1 MWKGIQLRPSD
12 TRILRVER
20 LCVSVVFTV
29 ILCGEYPAAVCIS
42 RRLSPPF
49 GRMHGSVTLRSGR
62 TPVLCACALLRLPL
76 KCFLCHSS
84 RSQRGTSRPPY
95 AMRPRELAYPL
106 TAAPRNLI
114 AVRYDSEK
122 AALYWELPHVL
133 TGGWQSLCPA
143 LPRSLTQS
151 PLHHH
156 SHPAPLPPPPR
167 PSTMQTWQRVLT
179 TTLCPFP
186 SCWPSSL
193 PRRPSPH

>member
-122 AALYWELPHVL
+122 AALYWELPRVEGGLAVTLSCRASLL
-133 TGGWQSLCPA
+133 T
-143 LPRSLTQS
+143 
-151 PLHHH
+151 PL
-156 SHPAPLPPPPR
+156 PAPLPFTPRPVAPTPPPFHHER
-167 PSTMQTWQRVLT
+167 L
-179 TTLCPFP
+179 
-186 SCWPSSL
+186 
-193 PRRPSPH
+193 